1 MHVKVAYF
9 ARVRELAGVGEEE
22 ITLNTGADVEH
33 LLLEVLRIHPKLS
46 EIKQI
51 IRTLVN
57 GCVMLGNVS
66 LKEGD
71 NVTLLPA
78 VGGG

>member
-1 MHVKVAYF
+1 MKVAYF
-9 ARVRELAGVGEEE
+9 ARAQELAGVGEEE
-22 ITLNTGADVEH
+22 ISLNTGADVEQ
-33 LLLEVLRIHPKLS
+33 LLSEVLRIHPGLR

-57 GCVMLGNVS
+57 GCVMLDNVP
-66 LKEGD
+66 LKDGD
-71 NVTLLPA
+71 RVTLLPA

>member
-9 ARVRELAGVGEEE
+9 ARVRELAGVSEEE

-33 LLLEVLRIHPKLS
+33 LFSEVLRIHPKLS

>member
-1 MHVKVAYF
+1 MKVAYF
-9 ARVRELAGVGEEE
+9 ARARELAGISEEE
-22 ITLNTGADVEH
+22 ISLNTGADVEH
-33 LLLEVLRIHPKLS
+33 LLLEVLRIHPRLR

-57 GCVMLGNVS
+57 GCVMLSNVP
-66 LKEGD
+66 LEEGD
-71 NVTLLPA
+71 RVTLLPA

>member
-1 MHVKVAYF
+1 VKVAYF
-9 ARVRELAGVGEEE
+9 ARARELAGISEEE
-22 ITLNTGADVEH
+22 ISLNTGADVEH
-33 LLLEVLRIHPKLS
+33 LLLEVLRIHPRLR

-57 GCVMLGNVS
+57 GCVMLSNVP
-66 LKEGD
+66 LEEGD
-71 NVTLLPA
+71 RVTLLPA